1 MSGGIKL
8 DLFAAVG
15 DTPLIRIPNLSAAL
29 GRNIFGKAEHLNP
42 GGSVKDRAAKYIIDD
57 AVAARRLKAGG
68 TIVEGTAGNTGIA
81 LALLGNARG
90 YRTIIVI
97 PDDQSPEKFELLR
110 VLGADVRVVPA
121 VPFADDNN
129 YYHVARRIAESTRNA
144 IWADQFNNPANKR
157 AHQETTG
164 PEIWAQT
171 GGSIDAFVAAAGTGG
186 TLAGVAAF
194 LKQRDAAIR
203 TVLAD
208 PLGSALYSF
217 VKCGTLDVEGDSF
230 AEGIGIKRIT
240 ANFKDAP
247 VDDAVRID
255 DRTLVEMAHYLL
267 REEGLLLGGS
277 AALNV
282 VAAARVAKE
291 LPAGSSVVTVL
302 CDGGAR
308 SMSRLYNAEW
318 LAEKGLTPTS
328 TGLEFV

>member
-8 DLFAAVG
+8 DLYAAVG
-15 DTPLIRIPNLSAAL
+15 DTPLIRIPNLSSAL

-57 AVAARRLKAGG
+57 AVTAGRLKPGG

-97 PDDQSPEKFELLR
+97 PDDQSPEKFDLLR

-171 GGSIDAFVAAAGTGG
+171 GGSIDGFVAAAGTGG

-208 PLGSALYSF
+208 PFGSALYSF
-217 VKCGTLDVEGDSF
+217 VKYGTLDVEGDSF

-240 ANFKDAP
+240 ENFKDAP
-247 VDDAVRID
+247 VDDAVRVD
-255 DRTLVEMAHYLL
+255 DRALVEMAHYLL

-291 LPAGSSVVTVL
+291 LPPGSSVVTVL

-318 LAEKGLTPTS
+318 LAEKGLTPTA
-328 TGLEFV
+328 TGLEFL